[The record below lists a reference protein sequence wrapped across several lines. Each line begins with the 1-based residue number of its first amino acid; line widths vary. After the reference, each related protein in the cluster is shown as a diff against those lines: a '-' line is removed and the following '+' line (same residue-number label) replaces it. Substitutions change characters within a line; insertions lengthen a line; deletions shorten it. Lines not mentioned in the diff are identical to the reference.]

1 MSTAIPHPTLLQ
13 TLASRAGANFANF
26 VAGAWTLATDGQT
39 FERRNPADQRELVG
53 RFPRSGEADVAR
65 AVSAAAEA
73 FPAWRDTS
81 LPKRGAILAAAA
93 RVMTQR
99 AEELAQAL
107 TWEEGK
113 TLAESRQEVG
123 RAIAYL
129 EFMAGEGRRLG
140 AETLPSETGGV
151 NYVTRKP
158 LGVVALITPWNFPVN
173 IPATKAAPAM
183 LAGNTVVLK
192 PSELSPLTAVLL
204 AEIFAEA
211 GVPAGVFN
219 VVHGDEVAGKALVS
233 HPQVKAISFT
243 GSTAVGRDINRRA
256 AERFVKTQLEMGGK
270 NASIILGD
278 ADLDRAVAD
287 VALGGFSVTGQRCN
301 ANSLVLVERGVYA
314 AFVAKLQE
322 KAEALKVGPG
332 LEDGVTMGPLVEQA
346 AQERLLGFL
355 ETAREDG
362 AMILS
367 GGEALK
373 EGAHAHGFYFAP
385 TIVAGVPPEHAVCCE
400 ELFGPVIAVV
410 PVESV
415 EEAIAISNRL
425 PYGLASSIYTQN
437 LGAAMRYVEQVET
450 GLVHVNCPTTLS
462 ELQMPYGGSK
472 ESGHGGREMGTYV
485 LDFYTELQ
493 AVYLRV

>member
-1 MSTAIPHPTLLQ
+1 MSTAAPHPVLVPA
-13 TLASRAGANFANF
+13 LASRAGGTFANF
-26 VAGAWTLATDGQT
+26 VAGAWTPAASGAT
-39 FERRNPADQRELVG
+39 FERRNPADERELVG
-53 RFPRSGEADVAR
+53 RFPLSDASDVAV
-65 AVSAAAEA
+65 AVAAAERA
-73 FPAWRDTS
+73 FETWRAVP
-81 LPKRGAILAAAA
+81 LPKRGAMMAAAGQIMG
-93 RVMTQR
+93 RR

-129 EFMAGEGRRLG
+129 EFIAGEGRRLG

-158 LGVVALITPWNFPVN
+158 LGVVGLITPWNFPVN

-192 PSELSPLTAVLL
+192 PSELSPLTAVIL

-233 HPQVKAISFT
+233 HPGLKAISFT

-256 AERFVKTQLEMGGK
+256 AERFVKCQLEMGGK
-270 NASIILGD
+270 NASIILAD

-287 VALGGFSVTGQRCN
+287 VAVGGFSVSGQRCN
-301 ANSLVLVERGVYA
+301 ANSLVLVEQSVFE
-314 AFVAKLQE
+314 AFAGKLVA

-332 LEDGVTMGPLVEQA
+332 LEDGVTMGPLVERA
-346 AQERLLGFL
+346 AVERLSRYL
-355 ETAREDG
+355 EAARQDG
-362 AMILS
+362 AAVLT
-367 GGEALK
+367 GGRAL
-373 EGAHAHGFYFAP
+373 EEAHGYYFAP
-385 TIVAGVPPEHAVCCE
+385 TVVAGVGPEHAVCCE
-400 ELFGPVIAVV
+400 ELFGPVIALV
-410 PVESV
+410 PVAGV
-415 EEAIAISNRL
+415 EEAIAIANRL

-437 LGAAMRYVEQVET
+437 LAAAMRYVETMET

>member
-1 MSTAIPHPTLLQ
+1 MSTAAPHPVLVPA
-13 TLASRAGANFANF
+13 LARRAGESFANF
-26 VAGAWTLATDGQT
+26 VAGRWAPAASGAT
-39 FERRNPADQRELVG
+39 FERRNPADARELVG
-53 RFPRSGEADVAR
+53 RFPLSDASDVAA
-65 AVSAAAEA
+65 AVSAAERA
-73 FPAWRDTS
+73 FESWRAVP
-81 LPKRGAILAAAA
+81 LPKRGAILAAAGQIMS
-93 RVMTQR
+93 RR

-123 RAIAYL
+123 RAIGYL
-129 EFMAGEGRRLG
+129 EYMAGEGRRLG
-140 AETLPSETGGV
+140 AETLPSETGGL

-173 IPATKAAPAM
+173 IPTTKAAPAM

-192 PSELSPLTAVLL
+192 PSELSPLTAVLI

-211 GVPAGVFN
+211 GVPEGVFN
-219 VVHGDEVAGKALVS
+219 VVHGDEGAGKALVS
-233 HPQVKAISFT
+233 HPGIQAISFT

-270 NASIILGD
+270 NASIILAD
-278 ADLDRAVAD
+278 ADVDRAVAD
-287 VALGGFSVTGQRCN
+287 VAVGGFSVTGQRCN
-301 ANSLVLVERGVYA
+301 ANSLVLVEERIFETFAGKL
-314 AFVAKLQE
+314 VA
-322 KAEALKVGPG
+322 KAEALRVGPG
-332 LEDGVTMGPLVEQA
+332 LDEGVTMGPLVERA
-346 AQERLLGFL
+346 AVERLSRYL
-355 ETAREDG
+355 EAARQDG
-362 AMILS
+362 AAILT
-367 GGEALK
+367 GGRSLE
-373 EGAHAHGFYFAP
+373 EAHGYYFAP
-385 TIVAGVPPEHAVCCE
+385 TVVAGVGPEHALCCE
-400 ELFGPVIAVV
+400 ELFGPVIALV
-410 PVESV
+410 PVAGV
-415 EEAIAISNRL
+415 EEAIAIANRL

-437 LGAAMRYVEQVET
+437 LTAAMRYVETVET